1 MSKVIITV
9 EDCGK
14 GLVVNPGTK
23 KLDCVCNHEYVDT
36 DLVVYGQDQNGS
48 GRAFDLKQI
57 KDTPY
62 LVLVA
67 RSVQPTVIREV
78 EIEDEE

>member
-14 GLVVNPGTK
+14 GLVVNPKTK
-23 KLDCVCNHEYVDT
+23 KLDCTCSHEYVDT
-36 DLVVYGQDQNGS
+36 DLVVFGQDQNGS
-48 GRAFDLKQI
+48 ARTFGLKQI

-67 RSVQPTVIREV
+67 RTTASEV